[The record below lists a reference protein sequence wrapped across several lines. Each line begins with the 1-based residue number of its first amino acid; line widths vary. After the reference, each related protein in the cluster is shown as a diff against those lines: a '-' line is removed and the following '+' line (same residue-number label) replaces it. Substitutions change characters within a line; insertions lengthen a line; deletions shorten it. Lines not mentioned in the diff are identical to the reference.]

1 MLLIWVLLGSVAGIG
16 LMILLN
22 HRLGLN
28 TPAEIASM
36 DDALRR
42 LDIDQVGFEAGD
54 ARLLADDRRSA
65 LIEEKGSGRV
75 GLLAARGDG
84 VVIRYLEPGSVKS
97 AKMGEGRDIMLRLDD
112 FTFAPLTIQ
121 LEDTHTARR
130 WADRLNAL
138 QA

>member
-1 MLLIWVLLGSVAGIG
+1 MLLLWVALGSIAGIG
-16 LMILLN
+16 LMVLLN
-22 HRLGLN
+22 QRLGLN
-28 TPAEIASM
+28 TPAQIASLE
-36 DDALRR
+36 DAIRH
-42 LDIDQVGFEAGD
+42 LDTDQVGFTPGD
-54 ARLLADDRRSA
+54 AVLLADDGRSA
-65 LIEEKGSGRV
+65 VVEEAGTGRL

-84 VVIRYLEPGSVKS
+84 VVIRYLGPGSVKS

-121 LEDTHTARR
+121 LEDTHEARH